1 MLSLEEFL
9 IKAAVEHKIIN
20 IDYFSARTK
29 REDTNRD
36 VEPDFVGTSRDGRNK
51 GLWATF
57 CHLRHEGPRCFLPH
71 TVRRFSVT
79 SKMFAPSSQG
89 RWQELIPL
97 YNTRGLKEKEFG
109 GE

>member
-1 MLSLEEFL
+1 MLSLEEAW

-71 TVRRFSVT
+71 TVKRFNVT
-79 SKMFAPSSQG
+79 SKIFTSSPNG

-97 YNTRGLKEKEFG
+97 YNARGLKEKEFG

>member
-1 MLSLEEFL
+1 MLSLEDAW
-9 IKAAVEHKIIN
+9 IKAAVEHNIIN

-29 REDTNRD
+29 NENTNRD
-36 VEPDFVGTSRDGRNK
+36 IEPDFVGTSRDGRNR

-57 CHLRHEGPRCFLPH
+57 CHLRHRGPRCFIPN

-79 SKMFAPSSQG
+79 SKSFIPSPNG

-97 YNTRGLKEKEFG
+97 YNARGLKEKEF
-109 GE
+109 